1 MPFIILLSGVTLSFF
16 CSFGHRVQL
25 DSVWAGTIQGSESQ
39 ESRILEVTL
48 EAVCDSCVVIESFK
62 GSKFYWWSAKS
73 SAEIFSSAA
82 SWQQAIIPSK
92 LTCR

>member
-1 MPFIILLSGVTLSFF
+1 MPFIILLSGVTPSSF
-16 CSFGHRVQL
+16 CSFGHRGQL

-48 EAVCDSCVVIESFK
+48 EAVCDSCIVIESFK
-62 GSKFYWWSAKS
+62 GSKFYLWRAKS
-73 SAEIFSSAA
+73 SAEIFLSAT
-82 SWQQAIIPSK
+82 SWQQAIIPSM